1 MNKIVAFLSGLLLML
16 IMFASLFLVGAIYD
30 TGKKA
35 SVETYFFQ
43 PDDSW
48 ERRPGVPATASDLGA
63 DAVRD
68 MLISRYIT
76 EYFYVIPDV
85 QNVEARIAGLT
96 SLDDM
101 SAPDAFE
108 YWVQNIAPEIRE
120 MAEQK
125 KLRLVQLTNVEKAAG
140 EKNYWIVEYDLITW
154 DKPNDMSVQ
163 PTITHGQVYLNLFY
177 EPGMRTELRKQPIE
191 QLLETGHDP
200 AVAFRFGVWTVS
212 SYDK

>member
-1 MNKIVAFLSGLLLML
+1 
-16 IMFASLFLVGAIYD
+16 
-30 TGKKA
+30 
-35 SVETYFFQ
+35 
-43 PDDSW
+43 
-48 ERRPGVPATASDLGA
+48 
-63 DAVRD
+63 

-163 PTITHGQVYLNLFY
+163 PTITQGQVYLNLFY